1 MWTHSTGVKFISL
14 QLATLPNVNTFNRC
28 QIYIITTC
36 YTRYSEHIQQV
47 SSSYH
52 YTLEHSIFW
61 IHATSVSFIT
71 LHLATLPKVNT
82 FDRCLVHIITP
93 CHTPYSEHI
102 QQVSISYHYNLPHS
116 LMWTHSTGVKF
127 ISLHLAS
134 LHILNTF
141 NRCQV
146 QIITT
151 CHTPYSEHNQQV
163 SISYHYNLT
172 LSLIWTH
179 SASVKFISLHLATL
193 PNVNTFDKCHV
204 HIITPCH
211 TP

>member
-1 MWTHSTGVKFISL
+1 MSSSYHYTLPHSLMWTHSTGVKFISL

-102 QQVSISYHYNLPHS
+102 QQVSSSYHYNLAHS
-116 LMWTHSTGVKF
+116 M
-127 ISLHLAS
+127 LAWQKIV
-134 LHILNTF
+134 LAYQTELYHV
-141 NRCQV
+141 NRDRYDELE
-146 QIITT
+146 I
-151 CHTPYSEHNQQV
+151 EHM
-163 SISYHYNLT
+163 
-172 LSLIWTH
+172 
-179 SASVKFISLHLATL
+179 
-193 PNVNTFDKCHV
+193 
-204 HIITPCH
+204 
-211 TP
+211 